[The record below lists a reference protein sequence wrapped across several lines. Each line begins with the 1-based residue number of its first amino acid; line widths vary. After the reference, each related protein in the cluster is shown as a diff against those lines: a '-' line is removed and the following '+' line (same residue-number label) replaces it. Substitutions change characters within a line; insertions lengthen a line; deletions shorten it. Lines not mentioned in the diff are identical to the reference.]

1 MTRPAN
7 LDVFS
12 FLGLEKDW
20 AQYPH
25 PLSLLSCFPAP
36 LLSGLP
42 ALLLTYST
50 GHLLP
55 CSCSCSP
62 APLLPSISPSS
73 ILYLLSSL
81 SISICIYVIYIYIK
95 GWVGITVTNEQM
107 LSQPFIRS
115 TLKDRI
121 IHPEKSDPKFDSSGD
136 SKVGGTSRFRWT
148 SFKKKALTAGQRS
161 ASE

>member
-42 ALLLTYST
+42 ALRLT
-50 GHLLP
+50 
-55 CSCSCSP
+55 CSP

-81 SISICIYVIYIYIK
+81 SISICIYVSYIYIK

-136 SKVGGTSRFRWT
+136 SKVGGTYRFRWT
-148 SFKKKALTAGQRS
+148 YFKKKALTAGQRS